1 MKSTEVVLKN
11 SSNTTSLVQKRTER
25 QLSDKLTVLSEL
37 GIEAKTLEDT
47 NLKQTKG
54 IIIFKI
60 DKNSIIENTNM
71 EREFIVTAVN
81 DEKIS
86 NLDDFT
92 VAIANA
98 EGEIVLDG
106 FYKKYPGEY
115 SYVFEKE

>member
-1 MKSTEVVLKN
+1 M
-11 SSNTTSLVQKRTER
+11 
-25 QLSDKLTVLSEL
+25 LSEL
-37 GIEAKTLEDT
+37 GIEAKTFDDRSLD
-47 NLKQTKG
+47 QVRG

-60 DKNSIIENTNM
+60 DKNSIIQDTNM

-81 DEKIS
+81 EESID

-92 VAIANA
+92 AAVAKA
-98 EGEIVLDG
+98 EGEVILDG